1 MNKKLFWG
9 FGCLFLF
16 LFFAVLTATAFANPL
31 PVVPEDYKFVKNQA
45 EQGMEKIKDILDAE
59 KILSEEKADSDA
71 PKETKDNVGLE
82 TSILDAGKKDDQAGN
97 KNGEQKLIKNKK
109 ALPLPKNKDIAKQI
123 LSLAAAQEGD
133 QKELEN
139 KLPVLE
145 KRNKALKF
153 LVGPNYGTINS
164 LEKRLRARTS
174 QIEHLT
180 ELKDK
185 IADQA
190 DKAAIENHIETLK
203 NVRDEIQSR
212 LDEFKKGFSLFGWL
226 NNLINR

>member
-1 MNKKLFWG
+1 MNKKIFWG
-9 FGCLFLF
+9 FGCFF
-16 LFFAVLTATAFANPL
+16 FSLFFAALTATAFANPL
-31 PVVPEDYKFVKNQA
+31 PADPEDYKFVKNQA
-45 EQGMEKIKDILDAE
+45 QQGMEKIKDILDAE
-59 KILSEEKADSDA
+59 KILDEEKADSGA
-71 PKETKDNVGLE
+71 PKETEDSVEPEAN
-82 TSILDAGKKDDQAGN
+82 ILDVGKKDDQAGN
-97 KNGEQKLIKNKK
+97 KNGEQKLIKTKK
-109 ALPLPKNKDIAKQI
+109 ALPLPKNKDIAREI
-123 LSLAAAQEGD
+123 LSLTAAQGED
-133 QKELEN
+133 EKELEN
-139 KLPVLE
+139 KLPILE
-145 KRNKALKF
+145 KGNKWFKF